1 MRLLT
6 KEFYT
11 LPELQSVWEI
21 ADHDVQYLVLT
32 GDLKLTIMV
41 HGLHLTSRLPGWGY
55 IRRLGVQLGLSA
67 HRVCR

>member
-11 LPELQSVWEI
+11 LAELQSVWGM
-21 ADHDVQYLVLT
+21 ADYDVQYLVLT

-41 HGLHLTSRLPGWGY
+41 HLQ
-55 IRRLGVQLGLSA
+55 IRDAKWRQGPIGG
-67 HRVCR
+67 C